1 MFDLVYIKVE
11 NNPST
16 RYYEKKQRE
25 VVIKASES
33 IKALLKKMRKK
44 SLSMATNDIKIFL
57 NMKNK
62 SWLYMKNYYKM

>member
-25 VVIKASES
+25 VVIKASERYQS
-33 IKALLKKMRKK
+33 PSEEDEEKKPQYGHKRYKNLPEHEKQKLVVHEKLL
-44 SLSMATNDIKIFL
+44 
-57 NMKNK
+57 
-62 SWLYMKNYYKM
+62 